1 MPPGLNWLDY
11 VTARGLR
18 FRPDTTWAD
27 LPPEEQ
33 RRLTRN
39 WRRWQRR
46 RLARP
51 VEPIRFVLRGD
62 TVVVE
67 EPRAGRRR

>member
-11 VTARGLR
+11 VRARGLT
-18 FRPDTTWAD
+18 FPAGTTWGD
-27 LPPEEQ
+27 LPPAEA

-46 RLARP
+46 RLAKP
-51 VEPIRFVLRGD
+51 PEPLRSVLEGD
-62 TVVVE
+62 RLVLLE
-67 EPRAGRRR
+67 EAG